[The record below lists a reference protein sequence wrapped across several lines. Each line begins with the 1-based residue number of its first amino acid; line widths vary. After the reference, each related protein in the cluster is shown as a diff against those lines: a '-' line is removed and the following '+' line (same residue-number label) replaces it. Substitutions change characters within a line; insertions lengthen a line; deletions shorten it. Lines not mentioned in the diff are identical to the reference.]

1 MNVTILGCGAFGS
14 ALAYMFKENNCNLK
28 MWNKFDD
35 RFDTLREKFDGVF
48 FTTNMKE
55 AIEDDSLIVIAVP
68 VKFFEDTIKELS
80 NCYTNQDILIATKGI
95 DTKTGMLSSDIVN
108 KYIDCK
114 NIGAISGGSFA
125 VDMMDKK
132 IVGLTLGTSSNM
144 LKDRIKELFDNEYLK
159 IQYYDEIVGVQLC
172 GAVKNVI
179 AIGHGILDGANFPES
194 SRFLFLTDAIY
205 EIIDIIRFV
214 GGNEKTIMSYAG
226 IDDIMMTCTSSKS
239 RNYSFGLLIGKNSPK
254 EEIDKYIEETTIE
267 GLSSLEGI
275 KKLLGEDMN
284 KFVICNTIYN
294 ILYNNHS
301 YHELVDVLVKKND

>member
-159 IQYYDEIVGVQLC
+159 IQYYDDIVGVQLC